1 MEEEEE
7 EEEEHTRICTH
18 TNIETNGV
26 HGREGDIGVS
36 IEEVGDKRRE
46 PDRRPVG
53 HSIIAEALIEA
64 DLTGTQ
70 GSRFTG
76 SNRCGRDAA
85 SSTIR

>member
-1 MEEEEE
+1 MYIHAKE
-7 EEEEHTRICTH
+7 IS
-18 TNIETNGV
+18 
-26 HGREGDIGVS
+26 VS
-36 IEEVGDKRRE
+36 LIEEVGDKRRGEE

-64 DLTGTQ
+64 DLTSGTQ

-85 SSTIR
+85 PSTIR